1 MTTGQDVQTL
11 AMMRT
16 LLDRAH
22 LATPGELPDVVAEAA
37 QELGWAARLYL
48 VDYEQEFLV
57 LAPTRG
63 SAVSPS
69 SAPRLGI
76 DSSIGGRCFRDVEP
90 VLAAGGVAWVPLVDG
105 VERLG
110 ALEID
115 TGSSEAFE
123 DSRFQERIR
132 FLGHLTGHLIAVKRP
147 YGDDLARIVSRQPRI
162 VASELLHRLLPPL
175 TFACKGLVVSGLL
188 QPYYDVAADAFDYSV
203 IDDIAHLMIV
213 DATGHDLEGT
223 MLAAV
228 ALSAARSSRRQ
239 NHGLLAT
246 AQAIDDHV
254 DGYGDPWR
262 LASGILGELHL
273 PTGRFRYLNAGHPAP
288 LLLRRGKVVKEL
300 TGGHRILFGVGDGQG
315 AVAEEWLEPGD
326 RLVFYTDGIT
336 EARTPSGELF
346 GVQRLIDHLERAAS
360 HQPAP
365 ETLRRISHDV
375 RAHQGERLWDD
386 ATLLI
391 AEWATGDENTL
402 ISSSEDSVRDDEL
415 APPVAQ
421 AHDPSL

>member
-1 MTTGQDVQTL
+1 VTTGQDVQTL

-22 LATPGELPDVVAEAA
+22 LATPGELADVVAEAA
-37 QELGWAARLYL
+37 LQVGWTARMYL

-63 SAVSPS
+63 SALSHSPV
-69 SAPRLGI
+69 PLLGV
-76 DSSIGGRCFRDVEP
+76 DTSLAGRCFRDVEP

-110 ALEID
+110 ALEITTD
-115 TGSSEAFE
+115 EPDAFG

-132 FLGHLTGHLIAVKRP
+132 FLGHLTGHLIAAKRP
-147 YGDDLARIVSRQPRI
+147 YGDDLARIVSRQTRS

-188 QPYYDVAADAFDYSV
+188 QPYYDVAADAFDYGV
-203 IDDIAHLMIV
+203 IDDTAYLTIL
-213 DATGHDLEGT
+213 DATGHDLGGT

-228 ALSAARSSRRQ
+228 ALSVSRSSRRQ
-239 NHGLLAT
+239 SHGILAT
-246 AQAIDDHV
+246 AQAMDDHIAA
-254 DGYGDPWR
+254 YGEPWR

-288 LLLRRGKVVKEL
+288 MLLRNGRVVKEL

-315 AVAEEWLEPGD
+315 TVAEEWLEPGD

-365 ETLRRISHDV
+365 ETLRRIGHDV
-375 RAHQGERLWDD
+375 RAHQGAGLGDD

-402 ISSSEDSVRDDEL
+402 IASSDDAVSPEQL
-415 APPVAQ
+415 APPAAQ
-421 AHDPSL
+421 AHDPSR

>member
-1 MTTGQDVQTL
+1 MTNGQDVQTL

-22 LATPGELPDVVAEAA
+22 LATPGELADVVAEAA
-37 QELGWAARLYL
+37 KEPGWSARMYL

-57 LAPTRG
+57 LVPTGG
-63 SAVSPS
+63 SGLSQPGSQARHRQPI
-69 SAPRLGI
+69 A
-76 DSSIGGRCFRDVEP
+76 GRCFRDVEP

-115 TGSSEAFE
+115 TGSREAFE
-123 DSRFQERIR
+123 DPRFQERIR
-132 FLGHLTGHLIAVKRP
+132 FLGHLTGHLIAAKRP

-188 QPYYDVAADAFDYSV
+188 QPYYDVAANAFDYSV
-203 IDDIAHLMIV
+203 IDDTAHLMIL

-223 MLAAV
+223 LLAAV
-228 ALSAARSSRRQ
+228 ALSACRSSRRQ
-239 NHGLLAT
+239 KHGILAT

-254 DGYGDPWR
+254 EGYGEPWR
-262 LASGILGELHL
+262 FASGILGELHL

-288 LLLRRGKVVKEL
+288 LLLRHGKVVKA

-315 AVAEEWLEPGD
+315 TVAEEWLEPGD

-336 EARTPSGELF
+336 EARTPSGAL
-346 GVQRLIDHLERAAS
+346 RRAATGRPPRAGCVA
-360 HQPAP
+360 PA
-365 ETLRRISHDV
+365 RSR
-375 RAHQGERLWDD
+375 D
-386 ATLLI
+386 AT
-391 AEWATGDENTL
+391 
-402 ISSSEDSVRDDEL
+402 
-415 APPVAQ
+415 
-421 AHDPSL
+421 AHRPRRPCSPR